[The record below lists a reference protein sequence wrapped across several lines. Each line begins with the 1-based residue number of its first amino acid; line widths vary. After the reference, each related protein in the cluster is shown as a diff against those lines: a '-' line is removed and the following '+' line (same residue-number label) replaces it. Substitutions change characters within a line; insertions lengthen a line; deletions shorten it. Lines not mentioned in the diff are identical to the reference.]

1 MSRISGAD
9 ALVESLL
16 ANGVETI
23 FGLPGGQLDH
33 FFDSIYRSEG
43 KLTLV
48 RSRHEQGCAYMAYG
62 YAKSTGKVGVYTVVP
77 GPGLLNSTAA
87 LCTAY
92 AAGAQVLCLSGQVH
106 LEGIGSGLGHLHE
119 IPDQLALI
127 RGLTKWAERINHPT
141 ETPALVHE
149 AFRQLTTGRPR
160 PVELEM
166 PLDVMGQQSVV
177 AAPQPMG
184 DVDKPPV
191 DP

>member
-16 ANGVETI
+16 ANGVDTL

-33 FFDSIYRSEG
+33 LFDSIYRSEG
-43 KLTLV
+43 KLKMV

-62 YAKSTGKVGVYTVVP
+62 YAKSTGKVGAYTVVP

-92 AAGAQVLCLSGQVH
+92 AANAQVMCISGQVPT
-106 LEGIGSGLGHLHE
+106 EGIGSGLGHLHE

-127 RGLTKWAERINHPT
+127 
-141 ETPALVHE
+141 
-149 AFRQLTTGRPR
+149 
-160 PVELEM
+160 
-166 PLDVMGQQSVV
+166 
-177 AAPQPMG
+177 
-184 DVDKPPV
+184 VD
-191 DP
+191 